1 VGPPVA
7 TKTGDSYFDFEA
19 RIDGVAFAAPHVAE
33 VGRVISIVPA
43 SASTTYGEIH
53 WGDGTFTTLPS
64 GWRANS
70 PANLN
75 SHVYTTP
82 GRYRIEY
89 FAIQDDGNNNSSSL
103 IVGVVG
109 AGAIVPPEFVASGC
123 NGGPAKRVLFVG
135 NSQIGFNNLP
145 LVVSSLSESAPA
157 NCPRI
162 VTGSIAEGDANL
174 RGLWNSGV
182 ITAALQSG
190 AYDTVVLAESLD
202 LIYPQDPGYPNDF
215 YTYGALIINQAKS
228 LGVRPILYATPS
240 VKLDRPASDYAA
252 MATYNGVLA
261 STTGTTLA
269 ATGLAWLRAWE
280 QVPTLNLHDV
290 DGAHPGYVG
299 AVLSGYVLYAAIT
312 GASPVGLT
320 ANPSA
325 ECDGPCPVITGPLAS
340 VLQPL
345 AWQQYQTYANYVRTP
360 TLSKSRAPVIRK
372 SR

>member
-1 VGPPVA
+1 VA
-7 TKTGDSYFDFEA
+7 TKTGNSYFDFEA

-33 VGRVISIVPA
+33 VGRVISIVPS
-43 SASTTYGEIH
+43 SASTTYGEIN
-53 WGDGTFTTLPS
+53 WGDGTSTTLPS
-64 GWRANS
+64 GWRTNS
-70 PANLN
+70 PSSLT
-75 SHVYTTP
+75 SHVYASP
-82 GRYRIEY
+82 GQYRIEY
-89 FAIQDDGNNNSSSL
+89 LAFNEDGNNSSSSMT
-103 IVGVVG
+103 VGIVG
-109 AGAIVPPEFVASGC
+109 AGSVVSPEVVASGC
-123 NGGPAKRVLFVG
+123 NGGPPKRVLFVG

-162 VTGSIAEGDANL
+162 LSGFVSDGGANL
-174 RGLWNSGV
+174 RGLWRSGA
-182 ITAALQSG
+182 IAAALQSG
-190 AYDTVVLAESLD
+190 AYDTIVLAESLD
-202 LIYPQDPGYPNDF
+202 LIYPQDPGYPTDF

-228 LGVRPILYATPS
+228 MGVRPILYATPS
-240 VKLDRPASDYAA
+240 VRMDRPTSDYAA
-252 MATYNGVLA
+252 MATHNGVLA
-261 STTGTTLA
+261 STTGATLA

-320 ANPSA
+320 ANPAA
-325 ECDGPCPVITGPLAS
+325 ECDGPCPVITGSLAS

-372 SR
+372 GR